1 MEISQKRGGASTR
14 YVFHDD
20 RVEYAFKDSSVSRTF
35 SVPYTDISRDR
46 EGLTERNVWFRN
58 VGYFWLG
65 LGVLLLVVSWREG
78 EIGHGALWAVL
89 GAGCLAAYYG
99 YPTRYR
105 IIPSNKG
112 NLLILDH
119 DESADRIE
127 SEIAERRAAQFRGE
141 YDFFPDGE
149 SPQQLR
155 NRFNWLHREGALS
168 DEELQERLARI
179 EAGEQTTDA
188 AVHIPEN
195 RTLN

>member
-1 MEISQKRGGASTR
+1 MEISQKRGSASTR
-14 YVFHDD
+14 YLFHDD
-20 RVEYAFKDSSVSRTF
+20 RVEYAFNDSSVSRSF
-35 SVPYTDISRDR
+35 SVPYTAISRDR

-58 VGYFWLG
+58 VGWFWLG
-65 LGVLLLVVSWREG
+65 LGLLLLVVSWQEG
-78 EIGHGALWAVL
+78 KIGHGALWAVL

-105 IIPSNKG
+105 ILPSEKG

-127 SEIAERRAAQFRGE
+127 SELVARRAGQFRSE
-141 YDFFPDGE
+141 YDFFPEGE

-155 NRFNWLHREGALS
+155 NRFTWLHREGALS
-168 DEELQERLARI
+168 DDELQERLARV
-179 EAGEQTTDA
+179 EAGEQA
-188 AVHIPEN
+188 AVGAVEIPEH

>member
-1 MEISQKRGGASTR
+1 MEISQRRGTASTR

-20 RVEYAFKDSSVSRTF
+20 RVEYSFKDSSVSRSF

-46 EGLTERNVWFRN
+46 EGLVERNVWYRN
-58 VGYFWLG
+58 VGYFWLA
-65 LGVLLLVVSWREG
+65 LGVLMLAVSWQKG
-78 EIGHGALWAVL
+78 ELQHGALWAVL

-105 IIPSNKG
+105 VVPSDKG

-119 DESADRIE
+119 GETADRIE
-127 SEIAERRAAQFRGE
+127 SEIVQRRAAQFRGE
-141 YDFFPDGE
+141 YDFFPETD

-155 NRFNWLHREGALS
+155 NRFTWLHREGALS
-168 DEELQERLARI
+168 DEELQARLAMVAKI
-179 EAGEQTTDA
+179 EHPA
-188 AVHIPEN
+188 ALSAPTAAS

>member
-20 RVEYAFKDSSVSRTF
+20 RVEYAFKDSSVSRSF
-35 SVPYTDISRDR
+35 SVTYTAISRDR

-58 VGYFWLG
+58 VGWFWLG
-65 LGVLLLVVSWREG
+65 LGLLLLVVSWQEG
-78 EIGHGALWAVL
+78 KLGHGALWAVL

-105 IIPSNKG
+105 ILPSEKG

-119 DESADRIE
+119 DASADRIE
-127 SEIAERRAAQFRGE
+127 NEIMQRRAAQFRGE
-141 YDFFPDGE
+141 YDFVPESE

-155 NRFNWLHREGALS
+155 NRFTWLHREGVLS
-168 DEELQERLARI
+168 DDELHERLAEV
-179 EAGEQTTDA
+179 EASEQGTVA
-188 AVHIPEN
+188 EIQIPEN